1 MKANK
6 FLLIFM
12 LGILPKIN
20 AQQTKVLTLPEVI
33 SLSKENSKLLKL
45 SKTQIEN
52 AKFQI
57 EQAKNQRLPDLNIT
71 GQGLHLFDTSKIKLD
86 MPVSAGSGT
95 AAPIPDY
102 ALVGQAALSVPL
114 FAGFKITNGIAVAK
128 YNQQLQ
134 EANYSVQEDDVEIQA
149 IDVFVKLY
157 KTKQSQKVV
166 EANLE
171 QAKQNTRDF
180 QNLEQNGMVARN
192 DLLRVQLQ
200 ESNIEL
206 ALMET
211 KKNFNVINYNLNLLL
226 GLPENTVI
234 DPQLDFDYHTGAI
247 SEDDYLSKASDNR
260 KEYQVLDLQDKI
272 AKKNVDIV
280 KGDYYPQI
288 ALSGGYMYIDVNHLG
303 SLQNATNTGLGVKY
317 NLASLFKNRSAVASA
332 KNQVQQVQDNLS
344 ILDDQVKS
352 QIHTAYQEY
361 NYSIDQTHVY
371 DKALVQ
377 ANENYRIVKN
387 KHDNGLANTD
397 DLLTANLEQLQAAL
411 NQANGKAE
419 VLLTYYKLLRQA
431 GLISLQ

>member
-1 MKANK
+1 MNAEKL
-6 FLLIFM
+6 LLILM
-12 LGILPKIN
+12 LSILPKVN
-20 AQQTKVLTLPEVI
+20 AQQTKPLTLQEVI

-45 SKTQIEN
+45 SKTQLEN

-71 GQGLHLFDTSKIKLD
+71 GQGLYLFNTTKMKLD
-86 MPVSAGSGT
+86 IPVSSGSGAMPT
-95 AAPIPDY
+95 PDY

-114 FAGFKITNGIAVAK
+114 FSGFKITNGIAVAK

-134 EANYSVQEDDVEIQA
+134 EANYSVQEDDVEMQA
-149 IDVFVKLY
+149 IEVFVNLY
-157 KTKQSQKVV
+157 KTKQARKVV

-171 QAKQNTRDF
+171 EAKQNTKDF
-180 QNLEQNGMVARN
+180 QNLEKNGMVARN

-211 KKNFNVINYNLNLLL
+211 KKNFNVINYNLDLLL

-234 DPQLDFDYHTGAI
+234 DPQLDFDYRPDAI
-247 SEDDYLSKASDNR
+247 SEEDYLSKADDNR
-260 KEYQVLDLQDKI
+260 KEYQVLDFQDKI
-272 AKKNVDIV
+272 ARKNVEIA

-288 ALSGGYMYIDVNHLG
+288 ALSGGYIYVDIHNLG
-303 SLQNATNTGLGVKY
+303 SMQNATNAGLGIKY

-332 KNQVQQVQDNLS
+332 KNQVQQVQDNLA
-344 ILDDQVKS
+344 ILDDRIKN
-352 QIHTAYQEY
+352 QIHSAYQEY

-371 DKALVQ
+371 DKALEQ
-377 ANENYRIVKN
+377 ADENYRIVKN

-397 DLLTANLEQLQAAL
+397 DLLNANLEQLQAAL
-411 NQANGKAE
+411 NQANGKAD
-419 VLLTYYKLLRQA
+419 VLLTYYTLLKQA
-431 GLISLQ
+431 GLISQQ